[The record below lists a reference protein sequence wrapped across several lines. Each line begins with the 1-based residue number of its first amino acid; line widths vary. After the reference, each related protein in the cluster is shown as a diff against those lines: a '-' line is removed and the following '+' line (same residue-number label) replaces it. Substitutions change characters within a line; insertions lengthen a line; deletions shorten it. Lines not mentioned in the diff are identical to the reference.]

1 MTKPDAALPASES
14 WAFFFDFD
22 GTLVE
27 IASRPD
33 EVVVPNDLGAQLAE
47 LAGRAGGAL
56 AIITGRRI
64 ADIDRLL
71 RPYRLD
77 VAGVHGAELR
87 LAKRTMRTSQARNDR
102 FTKIVSE
109 LHERFGSS
117 GLLIEDKGFAAAVHW
132 RSQPTY
138 EADVVKF
145 MNESL
150 SMLGGEYRLQLGKS
164 VAELVPTASR
174 KEIIIERILESEK
187 YRGREP
193 VFFGDDLTDE
203 GGFDFANRSG
213 GISVRVGDGP
223 SVAHY
228 RQPTVAGL
236 RERLK
241 GWAAGAPLNPDED
254 FVR

>member
-1 MTKPDAALPASES
+1 
-14 WAFFFDFD
+14 
-22 GTLVE
+22 
-27 IASRPD
+27 
-33 EVVVPNDLGAQLAE
+33 
-47 LAGRAGGAL
+47 
-56 AIITGRRI
+56 
-64 ADIDRLL
+64 
-71 RPYRLD
+71 
-77 VAGVHGAELR
+77 
-87 LAKRTMRTSQARNDR
+87 
-102 FTKIVSE
+102 
-109 LHERFGSS
+109 
-117 GLLIEDKGFAAAVHW
+117 
-132 RSQPTY
+132 
-138 EADVVKF
+138 

>member
-1 MTKPDAALPASES
+1 MTKPDAAMWAGES

-27 IASRPD
+27 IANRPD
-33 EVVVPNDLGAQLAE
+33 EVVVPSDLGVQLAD

-71 RPYRLD
+71 RPHRLD

-87 LAKRTMRTSQARNDR
+87 LAKRTTLTSQARNDR
-102 FTKIVSE
+102 FTKIVSK

-150 SMLGGEYRLQLGKS
+150 SMLGGDYRLQLGKS

-174 KEIIIERILESEK
+174 KELIIERILESEK
-187 YRGREP
+187 YRSRKP

-223 SVAHY
+223 SVARY
-228 RQPTVAGL
+228 RQPTVTGL

-241 GWAAGAPLNPDED
+241 GWAAGAPLNPVED